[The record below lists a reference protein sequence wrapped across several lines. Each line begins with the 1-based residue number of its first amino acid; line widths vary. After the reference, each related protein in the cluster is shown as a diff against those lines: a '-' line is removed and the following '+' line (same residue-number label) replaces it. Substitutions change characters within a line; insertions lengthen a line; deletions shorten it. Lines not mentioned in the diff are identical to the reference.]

1 MSASEESILTAFKRR
16 HRPIV
21 TISRSPS
28 LPTRLKPPPYPRPC
42 PTNVVFCH
50 RVLFFGRFEQDA
62 IWILDGGKRPVTNI
76 RSVTW
81 PGLCTGRAW
90 VCWSLRRRRLGSTD
104 GLFVVWADFECW
116 WEGVSRCLWGG
127 CCVKRASMTA
137 GRVSVAACH
146 LSKSTLLTSDAIWP
160 LNRGVLDLIVRWNK
174 ILSHQLA
181 ANVRLYYYVKRIPIK
196 SLGCIFRGSSL
207 PLTSLCSACIYG
219 QWRRSWKA
227 LQC

>member
-116 WEGVSRCLWGG
+116 WEGEGVVSSVPVWQPDASLSRLVICPNQRCSQATPFD
-127 CCVKRASMTA
+127 R
-137 GRVSVAACH
+137 
-146 LSKSTLLTSDAIWP
+146 
-160 LNRGVLDLIVRWNK
+160 
-174 ILSHQLA
+174 
-181 ANVRLYYYVKRIPIK
+181 
-196 SLGCIFRGSSL
+196 
-207 PLTSLCSACIYG
+207 
-219 QWRRSWKA
+219 
-227 LQC
+227 